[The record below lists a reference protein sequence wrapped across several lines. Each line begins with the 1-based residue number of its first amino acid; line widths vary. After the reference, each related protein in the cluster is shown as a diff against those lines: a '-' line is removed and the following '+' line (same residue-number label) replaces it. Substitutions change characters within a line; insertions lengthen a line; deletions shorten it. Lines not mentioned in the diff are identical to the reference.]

1 MPAQSKTKDDVMH
14 KYPAGTRLA
23 AALFLA
29 IPLLARGQATT
40 SGELDLTSFSAKI
53 ASSKLGGTLVWSGSY
68 NPNAWIVSTHS
79 FANNSL
85 GERSIDGDTTMSD
98 SSSSA
103 SVTYAKGETTATAV

>member
-40 SGELDLTSFSAKI
+40 SGELSLSSISAKI
-53 ASSKLGGTLVWSGSY
+53 ASSKLGGTIVWEGSY
-68 NPNAWIVSTHS
+68 NPNSWIVSAHS
-79 FANNSL
+79 FADNSF
-85 GERSIDGDTTMSD
+85 GETSTDGQTTKFIASA
-98 SSSSA
+98 SA
-103 SVTYAKGETTATAV
+103 SVTFATGQT